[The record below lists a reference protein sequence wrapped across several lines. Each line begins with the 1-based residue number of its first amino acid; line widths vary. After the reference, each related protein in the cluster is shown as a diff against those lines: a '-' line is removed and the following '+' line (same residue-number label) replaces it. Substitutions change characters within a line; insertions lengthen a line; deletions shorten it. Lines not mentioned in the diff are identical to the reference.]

1 LGLTLNPA
9 TWSGR
14 VSECPRASALARAR
28 AAAGEAQ
35 VATARHRNLDLD
47 RVSALLLTL
56 LDGRRD
62 RAALEAALF
71 TAIADDPGFQE
82 ILARGLSTPAELE
95 GQIKANCERLLRVF
109 ARNGLL
115 EA

>member
-9 TWSGR
+9 TWSGHLWER
-14 VSECPRASALARAR
+14 PRASALARAR
-28 AAAGEAQ
+28 AAAGETQ

-56 LDGRRD
+56 LTGRND
-62 RAALEAALF
+62 RVALEAALF
-71 TAIADDPGFQE
+71 AAIADDPGFQE
-82 ILARGLSTPAELE
+82 TLAQDPSTPARLQ